1 MDNEPSEK
9 GKIVLE
15 EIFRLLKR
23 TKKFIVCEG
32 VETKKMVDFL
42 VKEGCDE
49 LQGYY
54 YYKPLNEQD
63 FEKSV
68 EENGS
73 DKILLQ
79 TKAK

>member
-1 MDNEPSEK
+1 MA
-9 GKIVLE
+9 IL
-15 EIFRLLKR
+15 
-23 TKKFIVCEG
+23 FIVCEG
-32 VETKKMVDFL
+32 VETKGMVDFL
-42 VKEGCDE
+42 VKEGCDG

-68 EENGS
+68 EENES

-79 TKAK
+79 MKAK

>member
-1 MDNEPSEK
+1 
-9 GKIVLE
+9 
-15 EIFRLLKR
+15 
-23 TKKFIVCEG
+23 
-32 VETKKMVDFL
+32 MVDFL
-42 VKEGCDE
+42 VKEGCDG

-68 EENGS
+68 EENES

-79 TKAK
+79 MKAK

>member
-1 MDNEPSEK
+1 M
-9 GKIVLE
+9 
-15 EIFRLLKR
+15 
-23 TKKFIVCEG
+23 
-32 VETKKMVDFL
+32 VEVL

-54 YYKPLNEQD
+54 YYKPLNEQE

-68 EENGS
+68 QENIS

-79 TKAK
+79 MKAK